1 MFSIWVEP
9 TTKDSKYLRQIICK
23 LGKKY
28 HSPTFNPHIT
38 VYSGVQNASAAKSAI
53 QNCKD
58 MKKFTVKTTNLAFS
72 DNLWKTVF
80 INVGK
85 NRKLKQIHGI
95 VKKNI
100 PQSPKYELNP
110 HISLIYKKLNASE
123 KQGIID
129 DLKIK
134 QKFTFDKI
142 TVIASSKNV
151 EKWKVVD
158 RQVLPH

>member
-9 TTKDSKYLRQIICK
+9 ATKDAKYLLQIICN

-28 HSPTFNPHIT
+28 HSNTFNPHIT
-38 VYSGVQNASAAKSAI
+38 MYSGIRSVSDAKLAI

-58 MKKFTVKTTNLAFS
+58 MRKFTVMATDLTFS

-80 INVGK
+80 VNVEK
-85 NRKLKQIHGI
+85 NQRLKQIHTT

-100 PQSPKYELNP
+100 RQSTKYRFNP
-110 HISLIYKKLNASE
+110 HISLIYKKMGDSK
-123 KQGIID
+123 KQEIID
-129 DLKIK
+129 GLKIK

-142 TVIASSKNV
+142 SVITSSRNV
-151 EKWKVVD
+151 EKWEVIDRVV
-158 RQVLPH
+158 LK

>member
-9 TTKDSKYLRQIICK
+9 AAKDAKYLSQIICK

-28 HSPTFNPHIT
+28 RSHTFNPHIT
-38 VYSGVQNASAAKSAI
+38 VYSGVRSASDAKLAI

-58 MKKFTVKTTNLAFS
+58 LRKFTVMATDLAFS

-80 INVGK
+80 VSVEK
-85 NRKLKQIHGI
+85 NQRLRQIHDT

-100 PQSPKYELNP
+100 RQGTKYQFNP
-110 HISLIYKKLNASE
+110 HISLIYKKMGYSE
-123 KQGIID
+123 KQEIIGG
-129 DLKIK
+129 LKIK

-142 TVIASSKNV
+142 TVIASSRNV
-151 EKWKVVD
+151 EKWEVID
-158 RQVLPH
+158 RVALK